1 MIYTADYLIEK
12 RREKWN
18 ESHDIE
24 FDKQLRKAIAKEIV
38 NNPDLRAEVQE
49 YPEKLVELQFIVV
62 DKEKKTQP
70 FFLNVVQREFVST
83 LNQAKQDYADGKIT
97 EISLLVLKGRQQ
109 GFTTF
114 VTAYQ
119 LACSILNRNFEGF
132 TLADESSN
140 TEAIF
145 ENKAKYPYSK
155 FPEEMKTN

>member
-70 FFLNVVQREFVST
+70 FFLNDVQLQVC
-83 LNQAKQDYADGKIT
+83 L
-97 EISLLVLKGRQQ
+97 
-109 GFTTF
+109 
-114 VTAYQ
+114 
-119 LACSILNRNFEGF
+119 
-132 TLADESSN
+132 
-140 TEAIF
+140 
-145 ENKAKYPYSK
+145 
-155 FPEEMKTN
+155 